1 MQSRR
6 SCHLRK
12 LLLKSNQGLSH
23 RFAWN
28 AHPAALRTILKFYRC
43 FTLSIAVLA
52 MVACFL
58 DFTSRSTH
66 LIDCLLS
73 RIIARLLR
81 PTLLFRLVTIAF
93 AHLFGPIFRGL
104 VPAAPHFITRINFG
118 LLVEFSLPHLMNRLG
133 ISQPNGDLRL
143 HLYQTLLILTI
154 GLLNWLHIFI

>member
-1 MQSRR
+1 MQSSR

-23 RFAWN
+23 RLAWN

-58 DFTSRSTH
+58 NFTSRSTH
-66 LIDCLLS
+66 LINCLLS
-73 RIIARLLR
+73 RVIARLLR

-93 AHLFGPIFRGL
+93 AHLLSPILRGL
-104 VPAAPHFITRINFG
+104 VPAAPHFIIRINFG
-118 LLVEFSLPHLMNRLG
+118 LLIEFTLPHLMNRLG
-133 ISQPNGDLRL
+133 VSHPNGDLRL
-143 HLYQTLLILTI
+143 HFYQILLILTI
-154 GLLNWLHIFI
+154 GLLNCLHIFI